1 MVPPRLVPATPQT
14 NTLYPGADSSTPIF
28 SARSARSCPM
38 KPSRNSA
45 CAVVSNGM
53 RDSSQRHR
61 NLAGA
66 NSSCTGTAL
75 MSLEVIE
82 RGTLTYR
89 HVARPY
95 FGFAVEYSVTSSQLV
110 EAPVRYFAKLPNLR
124 GASYAREIH
133 PSRQPQSPAQPP
145 GPAAQ
150 IQKVLRARQ

>member
-1 MVPPRLVPATPQT
+1 
-14 NTLYPGADSSTPIF
+14 
-28 SARSARSCPM
+28 M

-45 CAVVSNGM
+45 CAVVSKGM
-53 RDSSQRHR
+53 RDSSHRHR
-61 NLAGA
+61 NFAGG
-66 NSSCTGTAL
+66 NSSCIGAAL

-95 FGFAVEYSVTSSQLV
+95 FGLVVEHSVTSSQLV
-110 EAPVRYFAKLPNLR
+110 EAPAHYIAKLPNLR

-133 PSRQPQSPAQPP
+133 PSRQPQWPAQPP
-145 GPAAQ
+145 GPGAQ

>member
-1 MVPPRLVPATPQT
+1 
-14 NTLYPGADSSTPIF
+14 
-28 SARSARSCPM
+28 M

-45 CAVVSNGM
+45 CAVVSNGI
-53 RDSSQRHR
+53 RDSSHRHR
-61 NLAGA
+61 NLAGG

-75 MSLEVIE
+75 MSFEVIE

-95 FGFAVEYSVTSSQLV
+95 FALVVEHSVKSSQLL
-110 EAPVRYFAKLPNLR
+110 EAPVHHFAKLPNLR

-133 PSRQPQSPAQPP
+133 PSRQPRWQAQPP
-145 GPAAQ
+145 GPGAQ